1 MCEQIQLPNVGHK
14 VEAMEFLDNLSNNEA
29 PPSDEEVRDQEQNIL
44 QLGER
49 LKVEGKTQ
57 EMSDLIQKVRAIL
70 QFLSKAKATKLVRGL
85 VGMFL
90 EMKTN
95 RDPSDS
101 GENEVQLCKVSL
113 IRFICFKAN
122 LTG

>member
-14 VEAMEFLDNLSNNEA
+14 VEAMEFLNNLSNNEA

-70 QFLSKAKATKLVRGL
+70 QFLSKAKATKLVRL
-85 VGMFL
+85 DLHF
-90 EMKTN
+90 KTAH
-95 RDPSDS
+95 
-101 GENEVQLCKVSL
+101 K
-113 IRFICFKAN
+113 
-122 LTG
+122 